1 MKIGSFEF
9 TTAIKLN
16 DFCTVRALD
25 LHIGL
30 GGDSYCL
37 IGDNTHKI
45 AFDDLLHIKTWLM
58 QKGTVKKTLV
68 SLDWESEYGDFFK
81 SFEIS
86 SAAAEPG

>member
-25 LHIGL
+25 LHIGP
-30 GGDSYCL
+30 GGGGYSL

-45 AFDDLLHIKTWLM
+45 AFDDLLHLKTWLM
-58 QKGTVKKTLV
+58 QKSTVKKTFV
-68 SLDWESEYGDFFK
+68 NLDWEAEYGDYFK

-86 SAAAEPG
+86 SIDTEPG